1 MIALGIET
9 SGRTGSLAVGNE
21 STILSSYAFPEGK
34 RRARDLVPAVD
45 RVLCDAAVA
54 KADVDAV
61 AVSQGPGSFTGLRIG
76 VACAKTLAYALDWLC
91 AGVPTLEVK
100 VQNVDPDEW
109 GCRVACPVQDARRGK
124 VYGTLFRW
132 DGGWRD
138 TTGVL
143 CLPAAELA
151 AQMPDG
157 ALVFGS
163 GITANPEAFGA
174 TRLRIGPDE
183 LATAR
188 AEEVVRLGLARLR
201 AGRHVEPMQLMPRYH
216 RLTSPEEKLQTR
228 SRAGQ

>member
-1 MIALGIET
+1 MIVLGIET
-9 SGRTGSLAVGNE
+9 SGPVGSVAVCEDGSALA
-21 STILSSYAFPEGK
+21 SHTFPHGA
-34 RRARDLVPAVD
+34 RHARDLLPAVD
-45 RVLCDAAVA
+45 RIVERGGIA
-54 KADVDAV
+54 KEDVDAV

-76 VACAKTLAYALDWLC
+76 VACAKTLAYALNWLC
-91 AGVPTLEVK
+91 AGVPTLEAK

-109 GCRVACPVQDARRGK
+109 DCRLACPVQDARRGK

-138 TTGVL
+138 ATGVL

-151 AQMPDG
+151 AQIPDG

-163 GITANPEAFGA
+163 GITADPEAFAA
-174 TRLRIGPDE
+174 TRLRIGPEE

-188 AEEVVRLGLARLR
+188 AEEVVRLGLARVR

-216 RLTSPEEKLQTR
+216 RLTSPEEKLQAR